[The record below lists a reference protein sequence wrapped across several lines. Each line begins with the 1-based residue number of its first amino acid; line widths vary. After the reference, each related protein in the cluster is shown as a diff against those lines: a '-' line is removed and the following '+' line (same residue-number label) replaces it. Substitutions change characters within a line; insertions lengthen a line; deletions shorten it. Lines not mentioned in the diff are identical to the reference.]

1 MCASFRWKSTEDSE
15 SWEADGTSAPR
26 KTNGQQT
33 ARRFWTPGKITLA
46 ALVGLLAIFSILGF
60 AYKIED
66 RVSASGTVEPLD
78 ITYIKSP
85 QKATIQELGFREG
98 DYVQKAQLL
107 VRLYPDSNE
116 IFEDI
121 EDKELEIQNLE
132 KECQQATESVAILKK
147 ELAKSSSEKD
157 ILEKDDSEIKSCTA
171 SIQAAEVELKQKQND
186 CKRCEDLFAQGLIAT
201 RELENASVARD
212 MAAARLQAE
221 SAQMDTVLS
230 RRKIELENLEKQI
243 GILGKKITVA
253 ELGCSRKEEELNTT
267 RHQLESALTRKE
279 RLSMGSPIAGTI
291 ARLDKKEG
299 DHVEPGELIMIMTAS
314 ADLKIKA
321 LVPAKDAY
329 KIKLGQPVR
338 IFSRSYSSV
347 VYGHAVGSVIQKST
361 YLRNEGS
368 SSGRLPIFV
377 RIDESPFPLDL
388 GSSVETRIIVGKR
401 RLLFPSLPD
410 DENSLLANAKEPSGR
425 SETVKQ

>member
-1 MCASFRWKSTEDSE
+1 
-15 SWEADGTSAPR
+15 
-26 KTNGQQT
+26 
-33 ARRFWTPGKITLA
+33 
-46 ALVGLLAIFSILGF
+46 
-60 AYKIED
+60 
-66 RVSASGTVEPLD
+66 
-78 ITYIKSP
+78 
-85 QKATIQELGFREG
+85 
-98 DYVQKAQLL
+98 
-107 VRLYPDSNE
+107 
-116 IFEDI
+116 
-121 EDKELEIQNLE
+121 
-132 KECQQATESVAILKK
+132 
-147 ELAKSSSEKD
+147 
-157 ILEKDDSEIKSCTA
+157 
-171 SIQAAEVELKQKQND
+171 
-186 CKRCEDLFAQGLIAT
+186 
-201 RELENASVARD
+201 
-212 MAAARLQAE
+212 
-221 SAQMDTVLS
+221 
-230 RRKIELENLEKQI
+230 
-243 GILGKKITVA
+243 
-253 ELGCSRKEEELNTT
+253 
-267 RHQLESALTRKE
+267 
-279 RLSMGSPIAGTI
+279 MGSPIAGTI

>member
-1 MCASFRWKSTEDSE
+1 MCASFRWESTEDSE
-15 SWEADGTSAPR
+15 RWEADGTSAPR
-26 KTNGQQT
+26 KTNGRQT
-33 ARRFWTPGKITLA
+33 RRRFWTPGKIVLA
-46 ALVGLLAIFSILGF
+46 VLLGLLAAFTVFGF

-98 DYVQKAQLL
+98 DYVRKGQLL

-132 KECQQATESVAILKK
+132 KECQQAAEAVAILKN
-147 ELAKSSSEKD
+147 ELAKSSTEKD
-157 ILEKDDSEIKSCTA
+157 ILEKDDSEVKSCTA

-186 CKRCEDLFAQGLIAT
+186 CNRCEDLYSQGLIAK
-201 RELENASVARD
+201 RELENASAARD
-212 MAAARLQAE
+212 VAAARLRAE
-221 SAQMDTVLS
+221 KAKLETVFS
-230 RRKIELENLEKQI
+230 TRRIKLENLEKQI
-243 GILGKKITVA
+243 DILKKKIKVA
-253 ELGCSRKEEELNTT
+253 ELECSQKQEQLTTT
-267 RHQLESALTRKE
+267 RQQLEAALLRKK
-279 RLSMGSPIAGTI
+279 RLSINSPIGGTI

-299 DHVEPGELIMIMTAS
+299 DHVEPGELIMILTAS

-321 LVPAKDAY
+321 LVPAADAY

-338 IFSRSYSSV
+338 IFSRAYSSV
-347 VYGHAVGSVIQKST
+347 VYGHASGSVIEKST
-361 YLRNEGS
+361 YLRKEGS
-368 SSGRLPIFV
+368 ASGRLPVFV

-401 RLLFPSLPD
+401 RLLFPSLST
-410 DENSLLANAKEPSGR
+410 DENNLMADALEPPGKPQ
-425 SETVKQ
+425 TIKQ